1 MVLQRR
7 LTAVGQIYFQN
18 SPVFGAVLLLCL
30 FLSGPPLALGC
41 VLGVACA
48 SLAARAFKLPEE
60 RRHNGLYGFNGA
72 LAGVGLCAVYQLD
85 GPLLLMVAGA
95 GALTAALTCA
105 AERARIPPLTLPFVL
120 TMWLAGAAAQSVGL
134 QESMPAPGGCGT
146 TVVSYLFCSVGQAA
160 FIGGAPLGMLL
171 WAALAR
177 RHWHQAMWG
186 LSGALFS
193 WLAITLANQL
203 WPGACIE
210 TQSTGAGI
218 NSTLV
223 MLALGARECRWL
235 SRLSA
240 AGVSITLSIGLG
252 AADIHYFTLPFILTI
267 WIVLLATRLRDHAA
281 LGRYAWLFD

>member
-1 MVLQRR
+1 VILSSASRLAVPVVLQRQ
-7 LTAVGQIYFQN
+7 LTALGQIYFQD

-30 FLSGPPLALGC
+30 LLSGPPLALGC

-48 SLAARAFKLPEE
+48 SLAACAFKPPEE

-72 LAGVGLCAVYQLD
+72 LAGIGLCAVYQVD
-85 GPLLLMVAGA
+85 GPLLLTVASA
-95 GALTAALTCA
+95 GALTAASTYA
-105 AERARIPPLTLPFVL
+105 AERARMPPLTLPFVL
-120 TMWLAGAAAQSVGL
+120 TMWLAGAVAQGIGL
-134 QESMPAPGGCGT
+134 QESMPAPGGGGT
-146 TVVSYLFCSVGQAA
+146 TLTSYLFCSMGQAA

-193 WLAITLANQL
+193 WLAIMLANQL
-203 WPGACIE
+203 WPGAGIE

-223 MLALGARECRWL
+223 MLALGASKCRWL
-235 SRLSA
+235 SRL
-240 AGVSITLSIGLG
+240 AGVAFSIMLSVGLG
-252 AADIHYFTLPFILTI
+252 ATGIHYFTLPFILAI
-267 WIVLLATRLRDHAA
+267 WFIRR
-281 LGRYAWLFD
+281 R